1 MAKTPTKRDSRLTR
15 AGVSG
20 YNKPKR
26 TPNHPKKS
34 HVVVA
39 KSGDQ
44 VKTIRFGEQGA
55 KTAGAPKSGESDRM
69 KKKRASFK
77 ARHAKN
83 IAKGKMSAAYWAD
96 RVKWTI
102 GPIGIM
108 LLLTT
113 GDVYA
118 EQQFEGGNYLP
129 NLPRVEVSPW

>member
-1 MAKTPTKRDSRLTR
+1 MAESKKDPRLAR

-20 YNKPKR
+20 FNKPKR

-39 KSGDQ
+39 KEGDK

-55 KTAGAPKSGESDRM
+55 STAGKPKAGESDKM

-77 ARHAKN
+77 SRHGKN

-96 RVKWTI
+96 KAKW
-102 GPIGIM
+102 
-108 LLLTT
+108 
-113 GDVYA
+113 
-118 EQQFEGGNYLP
+118 
-129 NLPRVEVSPW
+129 